1 MSPKPPCLFAP
12 LLILTLA
19 LLQGCAHAPVTT
31 PQLDKQAAA
40 FYWPYAALA
49 SNVYTTKGA
58 IDVDTNAA
66 LASPFLRTEVRDA
79 GSEKLAMAFIHLD
92 RKALTERYKEQLRS
106 ECGEGALQSKD
117 HATLLAAH
125 CQAPQVQGSQGPQGQ
140 ALPQA
145 PRDPDDDAP
154 VETNRLVDAAP
165 TTLDDC
171 NYDGGKEPSVPVHTI
186 GSEYGWQEVPE
197 LQKYAPARRWSI
209 FVPDLAIDVWRRPLP
224 SAAGPSFEYA
234 IVYRGTVGSGG
245 LFTNFRGLAAIT
257 PAVWDQYHQARE
269 ATRFIINQV
278 YTLHAI
284 SDAIFQRA
292 PGARTQVSFTSV
304 GHSLGAGLAQY
315 VYLKIPQIDKVVG
328 FDPSPLNGTALI
340 PLKER
345 QDVMAR
351 RPGRSGQPTIF
362 MLSEYGE
369 AVTRVAPCVPGPVWG
384 EEGGP
389 VVECSAVNLSRG
401 NPMHQHNMPQLACK
415 LYVVKMDH
423 TPLLGNKAAQR

>member
-1 MSPKPPCLFAP
+1 MSPKLPCLFSP
-12 LLILTLA
+12 LLALA
-19 LLQGCAHAPVTT
+19 LLQGCSHAPVTT
-31 PQLDKQAAA
+31 PQLDKQTAA

-49 SNVYTTKGA
+49 SNVYTTKGS

-66 LASPFLRTEVRDA
+66 LASPFLRAEVRDA
-79 GSEKLAMAFIHLD
+79 GSEKLAMSFINLD

-106 ECGEGALQSKD
+106 ECGDAALQSKD

-125 CQAPQVQGSQGPQGQ
+125 CRTPQPPQGQ
-140 ALPQA
+140 AG
-145 PRDPDDDAP
+145 PRDPRDPEDDAP
-154 VETNRLVDAAP
+154 EETNRLVDSTPA
-165 TTLDDC
+165 TLNDC

-209 FVPDLAIDVWRRPLP
+209 FVPDLAIDVWRRPLA
-224 SAAGPSFEYA
+224 SASGPSFEYA
-234 IVYRGTVGSGG
+234 IVYRGTVGNGG

-257 PAVWDQYHQARE
+257 PAVWDQYHQARD
-269 ATRFIINQV
+269 ATRIIINQV

-284 SDAIFQRA
+284 SDAIFQRG
-292 PGARTQVSFTSV
+292 PGARTRVSFTSV

-328 FDPSPLNGTALI
+328 FDPSPLNGTSLI

-345 QDVMAR
+345 QNVMAQR
-351 RPGRSGQPTIF
+351 ADSSGRPTIF

-369 AVTRVAPCVPGPVWG
+369 AVTKVAPCGSGPVWG

-401 NPMHQHNMPQLACK
+401 NPLHQHNMPQLACK
-415 LYVVKMDH
+415 LYVVKMES